1 MRILIRI
8 TAAILVICLAFPAC
22 ASQNKTTLTIKSPYP
37 GIDTINDIN
46 AALDTL
52 QTNFSG
58 ATCPASPK
66 AYQFCID
73 TSNQY
78 MRFYDGTNWLLVGK
92 FSGGQWVPVDNGVPQ
107 VVPVSGGSDNAYTV
121 TYSPAP
127 IALVIGQHYQF
138 ISSFSNTGAATLNVN
153 GLGAH
158 PLKKYRIT
166 DLESGDIS
174 TGVVIDTV
182 WDGTQFQILSQLSSS
197 SSGSVTSVA
206 TNNGLT
212 GGTITNSGTIG
223 LASISNNTFLA
234 NTSGSSAAPIGTSAT
249 AFLDS
254 TIGTTQGSIIARGA
268 STWSPITPGT
278 SGKPLISTG
287 TSATPAYANLPVSA
301 LNGGS
306 GASSSTFW
314 RGDGTWATPSITSTG
329 YSTCLYPSSS
339 INPTYPTAADVTTTC
354 PSGYTVFT
362 GGCNVVGTMM
372 SVSSSAFSG
381 NGYRCTANYTGGYS
395 HVLYSYAV
403 CCK

>member
-1 MRILIRI
+1 MRI
-8 TAAILVICLAFPAC
+8 TVLVLAICLAFPAC

-66 AYQFCID
+66 AYQFCVD
-73 TSNQY
+73 SANEFL
-78 MRFYDGTNWLLVGK
+78 RFYDGTNWLLVGK
-92 FSGGQWVPVDNGVPQ
+92 FANGQWVPVDNGVPQ
-107 VVPVSGGSDNAYTV
+107 VVPVSGGSSNAYTV

-268 STWSPITPGT
+268 SAWGQITPGT

-287 TSATPAYANLPVSA
+287 TSATPTYANLPVSA

-306 GASSSTFW
+306 GASSTTFW
-314 RGDGTWATPSITSTG
+314 RGDGTWATPSVTNTGYGQCTIVTQAASGSTSTK
-329 YSTCLYPSSS
+329 SATATC
-339 INPTYPTAADVTTTC
+339 A
-354 PSGYTVFT
+354 SGYTVFS
-362 GGCNVVGTMM
+362 GGCTSTGTVNFLSPGAAGVV
-372 SVSSSAFSG
+372 SG
-381 NGYRCTANYTGGYS
+381 NGWYCVANVGSSWTMS
-395 HVLYSYAV
+395 AKAN

>member
-1 MRILIRI
+1 MRI
-8 TAAILVICLAFPAC
+8 TALVLAIFLAFPAC

-46 AALDTL
+46 AAFDTL

-66 AYQFCID
+66 NYQFCVD
-73 TSNQY
+73 SANEFL
-78 MRFYDGTNWLLVGK
+78 RFYDGANWLLVGK
-92 FSGGQWVPVDNGVPQ
+92 LVNGKWVPVDNGVPQ
-107 VVPVSGGSDNAYTV
+107 VVPVSGGSSNAYTV
-121 TYSPAP
+121 TYAPAP

-138 ISSFSNTGAATLNVN
+138 ISSFSNTDAATLNVN

-223 LASISNNTFLA
+223 LASITNNTFLA
-234 NTSGSSAAPIGTSAT
+234 NTSGSSAAPIGTT
-249 AFLDS
+249 ANTFLDS
-254 TIGTTQGSIIARGA
+254 TIGTTQGSIIAKGA
-268 STWSPITPGT
+268 STWGQITPGT

-306 GASSSTFW
+306 GASTSTFW

-329 YSTCLYPSSS
+329 YSQCEYPSNSS
-339 INPTYPTAADVTTTC
+339 GGTTNPVTRTVTC
-354 PSGYTVFT
+354 TSGYTIFS
-362 GGCNVVGTMM
+362 GGCNYTGTFTI
-372 SVSSSAFSG
+372 AAPGAAGQISG
-381 NGYRCTANYTGGYS
+381 NGWTCSGTHGSSSWTLVAR
-395 HVLYSYAV
+395 AV